1 MKKIPEGAEAT
12 AVLVGAVDF
21 LKHPTIAF
29 VRLAEGVMMD
39 NLVEVGNIKRY
50 SEFIVYTG
58 SVIVLLNL
66 TCHNRYTTFHI

>member
-39 NLVEVGNIKRY
+39 NLVEVRRQPPFCRRY
-50 SEFIVYTG
+50 REWKK
-58 SVIVLLNL
+58 
-66 TCHNRYTTFHI
+66 